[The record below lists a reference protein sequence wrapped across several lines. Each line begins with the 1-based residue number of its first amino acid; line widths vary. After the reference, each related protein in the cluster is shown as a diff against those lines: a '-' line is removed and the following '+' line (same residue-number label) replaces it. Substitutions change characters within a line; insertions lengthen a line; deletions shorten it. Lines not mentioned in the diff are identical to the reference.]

1 MTSTMKM
8 LAVIAAMLTTS
19 NAAMAG
25 DGTKENPYTVAELN
39 AQKDALAANG
49 QVFWVKAD
57 LKGFGENGSL
67 TETGSDYKDV
77 NNLAGLFGDATGD
90 FVAYSWQILGQLALS
105 DLTNTKD
112 LLISLTYGTTGHPFG
127 NTSSPQYANN
137 YEPETD
143 HFSLEEVHGALSLDI
158 QNGLRGYHIAS
169 SYVIPADVIAV
180 KVGAGYSASK
190 GAYVNYTDFDGNS
203 ATIITPKNSALV
215 LKAAPGVHDF
225 VLSAAL
231 NEQTISN
238 GNSMSPGTQAGF
250 NTGTTK
256 NRACFRFVSDATKPG
271 FQRNSDENYTVTLEA
286 KDEVF
291 LMVNTQE
298 TNFWGNYAWENDA
311 KDWITWN
318 GGQYIDTGV
327 SPIANRT
334 GYELGASMKS
344 SNSTYFDLQG
354 RRVIKPTK
362 GIYVKNNKKRF
373 LR

>member
-327 SPIANRT
+327 SPIANKT

>member
-362 GIYVKNNKKRF
+362 GIYVKNNKKHF

>member
-57 LKGFGENGSL
+57 LKGFGENSSL

-327 SPIANRT
+327 SPIANKT

>member
-8 LAVIAAMLTTS
+8 LAVIASMLTTS

>member
-8 LAVIAAMLTTS
+8 LAVMAAMLTTS
-19 NAAMAG
+19 NAVMAG
-25 DGTKENPYTVAELN
+25 DGTKENPFTVAELN

-49 QVFWVKAD
+49 QVVWVKAD
-57 LKGFGENGSL
+57 LKGLGENGSL
-67 TETGSDYKDV
+67 AETGSDYKDM

-112 LLISLTYGTTGHPFG
+112 LLISLTYGTAGHPYG
-127 NTSSPQYANN
+127 NTSSPQYASN

-169 SYVIPADVIAV
+169 SYVIPADVVAV

-238 GNSMSPGTQAGF
+238 GNSLNPGTQAGV

-318 GGQYIDTGV
+318 GGLYIDTGIS
-327 SPIANRT
+327 SP
-334 GYELGASMKS
+334 KKP
-344 SNSTYFDLQG
+344 SNGTYFDLQG

-362 GIYVKNNKKRF
+362 GIYVKDNKKVI
-373 LR
+373 LK

>member
-49 QVFWVKAD
+49 QVVWVKAD

-77 NNLAGLFGDATGD
+77 NNLAGLFGDTTGD

-225 VLSAAL
+225 VLSAAF

-327 SPIANRT
+327 SPSANRT

>member
-1 MTSTMKM
+1 MTSTTKM

>member
-8 LAVIAAMLTTS
+8 LAVIATMLTTS

>member
-49 QVFWVKAD
+49 QVVWVKAD

-256 NRACFRFVSDATKPG
+256 NRACFRFVSDATKPS

>member
-238 GNSMSPGTQAGF
+238 GNSMSPGTQVGF

-256 NRACFRFVSDATKPG
+256 NRACFRFVSDAIKPG

>member
-25 DGTKENPYTVAELN
+25 DGTKGNPYTVAELN
-39 AQKDALAANG
+39 AQKDELAANG
-49 QVFWVKAD
+49 QVVWVKAD

-344 SNSTYFDLQG
+344 SNSTYFDLKD
-354 RRVIKPTK
+354 VA
-362 GIYVKNNKKRF
+362 
-373 LR
+373 

>member
-49 QVFWVKAD
+49 QVVWVKAD